1 MNKRIAVL
9 ASGGGSNFEAI
20 VCACE
25 RGEICGSVV
34 LLIYDRKD
42 AYVKERA
49 KNHGIESVYLN
60 KFMFHSDLSALDRAM
75 CEMLQE
81 HDIDLVVLA
90 GYLSKVGEQTVTA
103 YENRIINTHPALIP
117 SFCGMGMHGEHVHK
131 AVVEYGVKLSGC
143 TIHFVDKNMD
153 TGAVI
158 LQDAVPVTYEDTPET
173 VAAKVLEK
181 EHVLLP
187 QAVRLFCED
196 KLKVYGRRVRIS
208 D

>member
-9 ASGGGSNFEAI
+9 ASGSGSNFEAI

-49 KNHGIESVYLN
+49 KNHGIESIYLN
-60 KFMFHSDLSALDRAM
+60 KFMFGKDLLKLDRTM
-75 CEMLQE
+75 CETLQN

-90 GYLSKVGEQTVTA
+90 GYLSKVGEQTVNA

-158 LQDAVPVTYEDTPET
+158 LQDAIPVTYDDTPET

-181 EHVLLP
+181 EHILLP
-187 QAVRLFCED
+187 QAVRLFCEG
-196 KLKVYGRRVRIS
+196 KLEVCGRRVRIS